1 MRDLDVI
8 QVEGTIEESL
18 PNSTFLVKLTSGQTI
33 LAYLS
38 GKMKQNFIKVMP
50 GDKVKI
56 ALTPY
61 DLTKGRIISREKVS
75 N

>member
-8 QVEGTIEESL
+8 QVEGTIEETL

-38 GKMKQNFIKVMP
+38 GKMKQNFIKVMA
-50 GDKVKI
+50 GDKVKV

-61 DLTKGRIISREKVS
+61 DLTKGRITSREKVS
-75 N
+75 S

>member
-1 MRDLDVI
+1 MTDQDVI
-8 QVEGTIEESL
+8 SVEGTVEEAL
-18 PNSTFLVKLTSGQTI
+18 PNSTFKVVLSSGQEI
-33 LAYLS
+33 IAYLS
-38 GKMKQNFIKVMP
+38 GRMKQHFIKVMP
-50 GDKVKI
+50 GDRVKI